1 MTSSMDPEM
10 VTVQPWLLGNFLQS
24 TLYRSA
30 NGSISYPKGDIVCFC
45 HSTSRQELQ
54 PEFEC
59 DKAPDTPFDKGD
71 DHCSGAEIYD
81 LIRSGQIYI
90 LEEQV
95 MRIKSLS
102 AGLLALSV
110 VLVFSKSAPA
120 QSSKLSQLKLAV
132 STATPHN
139 TPLWV
144 AKDKKIFE
152 KYGLDVQMLFVMG
165 GSLVSQMLAAAE
177 IQVAA
182 NAPAALVSLIAGGA
196 DIAMF
201 LGISNTSPFSLITQP
216 AIKNATDLKGKRLGT
231 ARFGGSSH
239 ISALIALD
247 HLGLD
252 PKRDRIILMQTGL
265 DPERMAALE
274 QKGLDAAMLQRLATK
289 TMISKGYAQLLN
301 LNQAKIPYQNT
312 VLASRRDHM
321 AANPKLY
328 DSFIRAV
335 VEGYAYVFNKDN
347 KQAVKEVLAKNLRLP
362 NPDAAEDFYEE
373 ALEELDRKPYPTVE
387 GTQTVI
393 KYVAEQNPKVASVK
407 AERVVD
413 SSWLKKLEGEGF
425 FDKVYKSK

>member
-1 MTSSMDPEM
+1 
-10 VTVQPWLLGNFLQS
+10 
-24 TLYRSA
+24 
-30 NGSISYPKGDIVCFC
+30 
-45 HSTSRQELQ
+45 
-54 PEFEC
+54 
-59 DKAPDTPFDKGD
+59 
-71 DHCSGAEIYD
+71 
-81 LIRSGQIYI
+81 
-90 LEEQV
+90 
-95 MRIKSLS
+95 MRIKSIS
-102 AGLLALSV
+102 VGILALSV
-110 VLVFSKSAPA
+110 VLVLRGSAPA

-144 AKDKKIFE
+144 AKDKKLFE

-165 GSLVSQMLAAAE
+165 GSLVSQMLAAGE

-196 DIAMF
+196 DIVMF
-201 LGISNTSPFSLITQP
+201 LGISNTSPFTLITQP
-216 AIKNATDLKGKRLGT
+216 AIKTATDLKGKRLGT

-289 TMISKGYAQLLN
+289 TMISKGYTQLLN

-312 VLASRRDHM
+312 VLASRRDQM

-362 NPDAAEDFYEE
+362 NADAAEDFYAE

-407 AERVVD
+407 AERIVD
-413 SSWLKKLEGEGF
+413 ASWLKKLDEEKF